1 MRRPRLLLRL
11 YNPVTDTIELPE
23 TDDYAGLF
31 LQNTPMLDVRAP
43 VEFLMGAFPLSDN
56 QPLINDDEREQIG
69 IKYKDMGQDEAIAL
83 GHTLVQGEVKSTRL
97 EHWKTFIAQ
106 HPQGVLYCFRG
117 GMRSKITQQWIYENT
132 GVMYPRVK
140 GGYKAMRR
148 FLIDETEVSAQQIQ
162 PVVLGGRT
170 GIGKT
175 LLLNK
180 LRQKIDLEGILH
192 HRGSVFGKHVSPQP
206 SQINIENILSIELLK
221 LREQQFSHLVF
232 EDEAPNIGSRR
243 IPESL
248 YAKMQLSPLIQLE
261 ASVDERV
268 NITFQEYIV
277 QSLEEHQQFYGTE
290 SGFDKWAEQLR
301 LSVDKIQRR
310 LGGVRYKALRA
321 LLDSAIEQH
330 QSVNETQAHK
340 RWIESLLVDYYD
352 PMYDYQFSKK
362 KERVVF
368 KGSHNDVLLFLQ
380 SQYQIS

>member
-1 MRRPRLLLRL
+1 M
-11 YNPVTDTIELPE
+11 NLPE

-31 LQNTPMLDVRAP
+31 LDNTPMLDVRAP
-43 VEFLMGAFPLSDN
+43 IEFLMGAFPLSN
-56 QPLINDDEREQIG
+56 NLPLINDTEREQIG
-69 IKYKDMGQDEAIAL
+69 IKYKELGQDEAITL

-97 EHWKTFIAQ
+97 EHWKTFIEQ

-132 GVMYPRVK
+132 GVIYPRVK

-148 FLIDETEVSAQQIQ
+148 FLIDAIDVSAEKIQ
-162 PVVLGGRT
+162 PVILGGRT

-175 LLLNK
+175 VLLNK
-180 LRQKIDLEGILH
+180 LQQKIDLEGILH

-221 LREQQFSHLVF
+221 MCGQQFSHLVF

-248 YAKMQLSPLIQLE
+248 YHKMQRSPLIQLE
-261 ASVDERV
+261 ASVEERV
-268 NITFQEYIV
+268 DITFQEYIV
-277 QSLEEHQQFYGTE
+277 QSLEEHQQFYDAQ
-290 SGFDKWAEQLR
+290 SGFDKWAEQLE
-301 LSVDKIQRR
+301 LSIDKIQRR

-321 LLDSAIEQH
+321 LLDFAIEQH
-330 QSVNETQAHK
+330 RAVNETEPHK

-352 PMYDYQFSKK
+352 PMYDYQFNKK
-362 KERVVF
+362 KNRVVF
-368 KGSHNDVLLFLQ
+368 KGTHNDVLQFLQ